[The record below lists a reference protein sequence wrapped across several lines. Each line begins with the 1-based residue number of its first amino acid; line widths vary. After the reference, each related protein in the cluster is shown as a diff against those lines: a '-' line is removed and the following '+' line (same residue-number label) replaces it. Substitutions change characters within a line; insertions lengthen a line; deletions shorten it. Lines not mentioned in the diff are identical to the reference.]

1 MALNYF
7 QNEAGEIA
15 KAEAAEAHISR
26 QSNCDRFA
34 SFRWIQ
40 DQQNRHNKD
49 AFQQNSQGYG
59 NVGLLHF

>member
-1 MALNYF
+1 MIKLF

-15 KAEAAEAHISR
+15 KAEATEARISR

-34 SFRWIQ
+34 SFRCIQ
-40 DQQNRHNKD
+40 DQQNQPNKD